1 MTHVTDYATA
11 MSELY
16 YHEVEPAAYEDHA
29 RHYLLDEPAAAARHA
44 YSLLLRSEATDD
56 AGASRLL
63 RKAGMALLAAVV
75 EGDV

>member
-1 MTHVTDYATA
+1 MTHVTDYANA

-16 YHEVEPAAYEDHA
+16 ELEPAAYEDQA
-29 RHYLLDEPAAAARHA
+29 RRYLHNEPAAAARHA
-44 YSLLLRSEATDD
+44 YSLLLKADATDD
-56 AGASRLL
+56 KPNAKRL

>member
-1 MTHVTDYATA
+1 MTHVNDYANA

-16 YHEVEPAAYEDHA
+16 ELEPAAYEDQA
-29 RHYLLDEPAAAARHA
+29 RRDLLGEPAAAATKHA
-44 YSLLLRSEATDD
+44 YSLLLKADATDD
-56 AGASRLL
+56 RCSARLL